1 MKIRPVMFQWNGE
14 AMVPQPRFMP
24 LCDKQFVV
32 HEEYPLLPIEP
43 RSMKSHSHFFA
54 ALHEAWNN
62 LSEADSKRFPT
73 EEHLRHWALIQC
85 GFCQEA
91 ALPCEKS
98 SVAKNVAAL
107 IRTRDPYAVIIVKGD
122 VVKVLTAK
130 SQSLAAMG
138 AEEFKDSKE
147 KILDLVATMA
157 RTTRK
162 ELAKEATKHAPPEPE
177 PKPKPKTAPAAAP
190 APLPANRPTTAPAY
204 FAYARS
210 WILGSTDM
218 ELAWLRWGDER
229 DLRDQLRV
237 SIPNR
242 RELKGLLARQFE
254 EAEAAR

>member
-32 HEEYPLLPIEP
+32 HEEYPLLPVEP
-43 RSMKSHSHFFA
+43 RSMKSHNHFFA
-54 ALHEAWNN
+54 ALYEAWSN
-62 LSEADSKRFPT
+62 LNEADAKRFPT

-85 GFCQEA
+85 GFCHEKV
-91 ALPCEKS
+91 LPCEKPS
-98 SVAKNVAAL
+98 LAKNVAAL
-107 IRTRDPYAVIIVKGD
+107 IRTSDPYAVIIVKGD

-130 SQSLAAMG
+130 SQSHAAMG
-138 AEEFKDSKE
+138 NDEFKESKE
-147 KILDLVATMA
+147 KTLDLVATMA

-162 ELAKEATKHAPPEPE
+162 ELAKEATQHAPPE
-177 PKPKPKTAPAAAP
+177 PKPKPKTAPATAP
-190 APLPANRPTTAPAY
+190 APLPADRPTTAPAY

-218 ELAWLRWGDER
+218 ELAWLRWDDER

-242 RELKGLLARQFE
+242 RELKGLLATQFE